1 MLNRMRAEICF
12 CNRDDMN
19 VAASELIE
27 LDFAV
32 RELDWIDDESSA
44 VWIVADALT
53 AHERQPARTVAALV
67 RANERLREQFP
78 LIVLPLL
85 MVHGTADKAAAFPGS
100 QFLYHAAGSTDKTLK
115 LYAGHYHDLLSDV
128 GREEVVADM
137 LRWIVDRLPP
147 WEVLS

>member
-19 VAASELIE
+19 AAASELIE

-53 AHERQPARTVAALV
+53 ALDPSSFFDRVSIVVDPFDGFVVEARPSSWPI
-67 RANERLREQFP
+67 E
-78 LIVLPLL
+78 
-85 MVHGTADKAAAFPGS
+85 
-100 QFLYHAAGSTDKTLK
+100 STTSL
-115 LYAGHYHDLLSDV
+115 
-128 GREEVVADM
+128 
-137 LRWIVDRLPP
+137 
-147 WEVLS
+147 

>member
-44 VWIVADALT
+44 VWIVADAIT
-53 AHERQPARTVAALV
+53 ALDPYSFFDWVD
-67 RANERLREQFP
+67 
-78 LIVLPLL
+78 IVVDPFDGFVVEAGPSSWPIESTTSLFNRGP
-85 MVHGTADKAAAFPGS
+85 
-100 QFLYHAAGSTDKTLK
+100 AAGN
-115 LYAGHYHDLLSDV
+115 
-128 GREEVVADM
+128 RECEDTSCFNKY
-137 LRWIVDRLPP
+137 PP
-147 WEVLS
+147 RSSS

>member
-53 AHERQPARTVAALV
+53 ALDPSSFFDRVSIVVDPFKPGRIHGQSRARRDCN
-67 RANERLREQFP
+67 RARP
-78 LIVLPLL
+78 
-85 MVHGTADKAAAFPGS
+85 
-100 QFLYHAAGSTDKTLK
+100 AAGNRQREDATCFNECPPRSTFSTRTTR
-115 LYAGHYHDLLSDV
+115 V
-128 GREEVVADM
+128 
-137 LRWIVDRLPP
+137 P
-147 WEVLS
+147 

>member
-19 VAASELIE
+19 AAASELIE

-53 AHERQPARTVAALV
+53 ALDPSSFFDRVSIVVDPFDGFVVEAGPNSWPIESTT
-67 RANERLREQFP
+67 RL
-78 LIVLPLL
+78 
-85 MVHGTADKAAAFPGS
+85 
-100 QFLYHAAGSTDKTLK
+100 
-115 LYAGHYHDLLSDV
+115 
-128 GREEVVADM
+128 
-137 LRWIVDRLPP
+137 
-147 WEVLS
+147 